1 MAEKRTALVCAT
13 VKRFYKPAELTEL
26 LGLDAAEIRRYTF
39 LAGALYQVARIDL
52 VDGPR
57 LYQFVNQFGEMIEDQ
72 EGVFFEVDAAAEK
85 LGVRADTI
93 PQMLAD
99 PQLRLPS
106 RGQLHHLP

>member
-1 MAEKRTALVCAT
+1 MAEKRTALVYAT
-13 VKRFYKPAELTEL
+13 VKRFYKPPELTEL
-26 LGLDAAEIRRYTF
+26 LGLDAAEIRRYAF

-57 LYQFVNQFGEMIEDQ
+57 LYQFVNQFREMIEDQ

-93 PQMLAD
+93 L
-99 PQLRLPS
+99 
-106 RGQLHHLP
+106 